1 MLSCMLRLPLFT
13 PDPLVFRFG
22 KYAFNDAVHFSYF
35 EVVQLLAEAGAD
47 VNEYG

>member
-13 PDPLVFRFG
+13 PGPFFFRFG
-22 KYAFNDAVHFSYF
+22 KYPFNDAVQYSYF
-35 EVVQLLAEAGAD
+35 EVIQLLAEAGAD